1 MNKEVVVESAEP
13 VLGMQVVPDG
23 FSKYVKHWV
32 VSGYSWDG
40 DCMCTKEVFTNVK
53 VALHSLKVYNVA
65 IISELRNI
73 L

>member
-1 MNKEVVVESAEP
+1 MNIVIESAEP

-40 DCMCTKEVFTNVK
+40 DCMCTRKDFTNTILP
-53 VALHSLKVYNVA
+53 LHSLRVYNVA
-65 IISELRNI
+65 ILSELRNI